1 MQEYLFYSKD
11 ESKTY
16 KKLPFLLHVFIILHI
31 VVSFLSAEFG
41 NTVLIRFSSQSQ
53 NQSPLIK
60 VSLLAIE
67 FQIKDHCSDVAS
79 GNRTKEMKDSL
90 AKLL

>member
-1 MQEYLFYSKD
+1 MQQYLFCSKD
-11 ESKTY
+11 DSKTY
-16 KKLPFLLHVFIILHI
+16 NKLPFLLHVFIILHI
-31 VVSFLSAEFG
+31 VSFLSAEFG
-41 NTVLIRFSSQSQ
+41 NTILIRFSSQSQ

-60 VSLLAIE
+60 VSLLVIE
-67 FQIKDHCSDVAS
+67 FQIKDHSSDVAS

>member
-1 MQEYLFYSKD
+1 MNLKL
-11 ESKTY
+11 T
-16 KKLPFLLHVFIILHI
+16 KKLPFLHVFIILHI

-41 NTVLIRFSSQSQ
+41 NSVLIRFSSQSQ
-53 NQSPLIK
+53 NQNPLIK
-60 VSLLAIE
+60 VSLLVIE
-67 FQIKDHCSDVAS
+67 FQIKDHGSDVAS